1 MMFASRPS
9 TRTRRGIVGYDGDA
23 MTHAAPSEPGFPCR
37 LCEGVRLRLFYTQGN
52 EDEYRFYRCADCGL
66 VNYDLAGGLN
76 QEKYADTRLSPRD
89 DAHRGNRGATLTFRA
104 VRRLLPPPARLID
117 LGCGNGRLL
126 HLAHEAG
133 YEVRGLELSPSLAAW
148 TQAQLGVE
156 VVAGDFLSID
166 PGGSHDIVVL
176 RHVLEHLPDPRRAAT
191 RLHGLL
197 REGGH
202 AVLEF
207 PNIDGLGPA
216 WKRWL
221 RCTRLSRR
229 HYPAG
234 YVPGHCHEYA
244 RGSFSE
250 LLVRTGFRLV
260 SWRTYSLHPVTDAI
274 YGALPVGDK
283 VRAVVR
289 RV

>member
-1 MMFASRPS
+1 MR
-9 TRTRRGIVGYDGDA
+9 YDGGT
-23 MTHAAPSEPGFPCR
+23 MPSATPSGPGFPCR
-37 LCEGVRLRLFYTQGN
+37 LCGSAQLRIFYTQGN
-52 EDEYRFYRCADCGL
+52 EDQFLFYRCADCRL

-76 QEKYADTRLSPRD
+76 QEKYADTRISPRD
-89 DAHRGNRGATLTFRA
+89 DTLPGNRGATLTFRA
-104 VRRLLPPPARLID
+104 VRQLLPPPARLLD

-126 HLAHEAG
+126 HLAREAG
-133 YEVRGLELSPSLAAW
+133 YEVRGLELAPSLAAW
-148 TQAQLGVE
+148 THGQLGIE
-156 VVAGDFLSID
+156 IVAGDFLSVD

-176 RHVLEHLPDPRRAAT
+176 RHVLEHLPDPRKAAT

-221 RCTRLSRR
+221 RRTGLSRR
-229 HYPAG
+229 RYPAG

-244 RGSFSE
+244 RDSFTA
-250 LLVRTGFRLV
+250 LLERTGFRLV
-260 SWRTYSLHPVTDAI
+260 SWRTYSLNPVIDVI
-274 YGALPVGDK
+274 YGAIPVGDK

-289 RV
+289 RG